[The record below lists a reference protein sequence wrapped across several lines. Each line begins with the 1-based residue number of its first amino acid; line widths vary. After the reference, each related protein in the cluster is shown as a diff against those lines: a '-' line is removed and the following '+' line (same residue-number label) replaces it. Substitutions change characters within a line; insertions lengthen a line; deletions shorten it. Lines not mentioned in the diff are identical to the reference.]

1 MARFPDS
8 PNVLKVLPGPIR
20 TARTS
25 EKIGPFADAAAELE
39 TAQQVMEYVKS
50 TKTYGFPIQR

>member
-25 EKIGPFADAAAELE
+25 EKMGPFADVDIKTIFLYNILKEK
-39 TAQQVMEYVKS
+39 VYIYI
-50 TKTYGFPIQR
+50 TKDS